1 MKISARASGGFA
13 GRDQTV
19 ELDTTAR
26 PDGAALEALLGRL
39 DFFSA
44 APACAVGADLPRWEI
59 TVEDGARCHT
69 VFLSD
74 DGGTASDVG
83 SHVGDSA
90 GNHADLIAGN
100 GAGNSAGTSAGNSA
114 DWQTLLGHLRRLA

>member
-13 GRDQTV
+13 GLDQTV
-19 ELDTTAR
+19 ELDTAAR

-69 VFLSD
+69 VVLSD
-74 DGGTASDVG
+74 DGGGAG
-83 SHVGDSA
+83 SNIGNNIGNSA
-90 GNHADLIAGN
+90 GNNADLIAGN
-100 GAGNSAGTSAGNSA
+100 SADNSAG
-114 DWQTLLGHLRRLA
+114 WQTLLDHLRRLA